1 MRHNLSQIKALI
13 EDRRNIAPELF
24 SGRKVH
30 REIIEE
36 MLDMARWA
44 PTHRFTQP
52 WFFKV
57 FMGDGRQQL
66 GQFMANT
73 YQNVTDEAS
82 FNPATFDKLRNRP
95 LLASAV
101 IGVGLRRDAELRDPL
116 QEEIASVAMAVQNMW
131 LVAAAHGIG
140 MYWGTGGVVYTP
152 QMHAFMGLG
161 EHDLFMGLV
170 YVGYPANE
178 WPRPTRRRPIEYFS
192 EWVEG

>member
-1 MRHNLSQIKALI
+1 MRHNLSQVKQLI

-30 REIIEE
+30 REIVEE

-57 FMGDGRQQL
+57 FMGDGLQKL
-66 GQFMANT
+66 GNFMAET
-73 YQNVTDEAS
+73 FEAVT
-82 FNPATFDKLRNRP
+82 PAEKFQPETREKLRNRP
-95 LLASAV
+95 QLASAV
-101 IGVGLRRDAELRDPL
+101 IGVGLRRDAEQRDPI

-140 MYWGTGGVVYTP
+140 LYWGTGGVVYTKP
-152 QMHAFMGLG
+152 MHEFMGLG
-161 EHDLFMGLV
+161 ENDLFMGLI
-170 YVGYPANE
+170 YVGYPSGE
-178 WPRPTRRRPIEYFS
+178 WPRPTRRRPTEYFT
-192 EWVEG
+192 EWVEC